1 MRKRRESYQPRD
13 ARQGLFREKNLIE
26 ESTSA
31 LAIFRLKNVSGFEP
45 ATGKN
50 DALSY
55 EREGYVTEFYSRV
68 QEQSRANMS
77 ESD

>member
-31 LAIFRLKNVSGFEP
+31 LAIFRLKNVSGLRP
-45 ATGKN
+45 VTGKN

-55 EREGYVTEFYSRV
+55 EREEDVTGF
-68 QEQSRANMS
+68 
-77 ESD
+77 